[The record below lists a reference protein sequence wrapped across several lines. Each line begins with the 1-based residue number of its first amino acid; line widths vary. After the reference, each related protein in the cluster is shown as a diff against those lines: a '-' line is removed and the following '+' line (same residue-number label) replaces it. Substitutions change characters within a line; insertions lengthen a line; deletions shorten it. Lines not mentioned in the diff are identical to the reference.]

1 MELLRSARQDAGVT
15 QTDLAARLGRPQSFV
30 AKYEAN
36 ERRVDL
42 VELQEI
48 CDALNV
54 DLLDVVK
61 MFTGK

>member
-1 MELLRSARQDAGVT
+1 VELLRSARQDAGVT